1 MLTGQGA
8 GIDSAESDVGQLGL
22 LEAVPIRLLGAAG
35 ERPLLVQIED
45 LLELWKRIFDRQP
58 SSRAYSK
65 YVTPAE

>member
-1 MLTGQGA
+1 L
-8 GIDSAESDVGQLGL
+8 
-22 LEAVPIRLLGAAG
+22 PIRLLGAAG